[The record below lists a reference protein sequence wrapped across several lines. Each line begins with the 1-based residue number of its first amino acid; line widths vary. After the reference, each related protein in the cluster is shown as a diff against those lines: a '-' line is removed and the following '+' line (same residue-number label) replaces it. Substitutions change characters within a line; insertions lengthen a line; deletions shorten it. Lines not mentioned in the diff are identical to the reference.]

1 MARPKSDGPSK
12 DLFRNMSHAEW
23 WTRLDTA
30 MKNSGMLM
38 HIAKTPELRIML
50 KEHEDRVN
58 QNEPG
63 LFTRDRNWFMYETR
77 SFVVRHLLKNDNNW
91 MIRWVSNPKRL
102 SPVNIVKEEFLKY
115 GPSALPEY
123 YKHATKFGGVFRWDS
138 PKALVTII
146 MMLRGLGKSHNEVVC
161 RSITDFVNDPS
172 EKCLIGHS
180 EDEKAE
186 DLLKRIRDALF
197 HPNLMIAFPEFF
209 VDNIEMYR
217 ARGVEIKKER
227 INMKVLDF
235 NDMFRV
241 IDPSDY
247 MRGESTW
254 NLFTPRVDVTGQHFN
269 RIKLD
274 DFVTEKNS
282 RTAERVDDIT
292 NTFYSLSGLEEYT
305 FDENGKTVG
314 IPIQITDTQYFVPN
328 MITDVL
334 ENRKV
339 KAFIMPMTWD
349 PDEHKTIYSYCKEH
363 IYRIDPMVDNDFIDR
378 KKEDDKTEA
387 KFLSQRYMIGM
398 ERCNSIQ
405 LAADRNSFIFKY
417 KDEAGLSE
425 NIYQAPFE
433 FEFAHRALPVI
444 ISKDP
449 SYSNVGKEIGDARS
463 KDATIR
469 LIYSKGIYYV
479 TGSVRELGNRSLE
492 GQVAPFITLSY
503 SARPDYCIIDS
514 QATQSFVADSVF
526 KELNDKAFKDYRVE
540 YIGYT
545 KKKESDVPGK
555 VARIQEVLSTLFNM
569 GAIKIH
575 WKLTD
580 VVNQILRVDTGF
592 DFLDALVMARSS
604 VSQDDLEV
612 MEYLKR
618 SRYKD
623 EMEGSE
629 NILQNNRNSGIIF
642 RTTGY

>member
-1 MARPKSDGPSK
+1 MPRPKGDGPSK
-12 DLFRNMSHAEW
+12 NLFKDMPHAEW
-23 WTRLDTA
+23 WSRLDTA
-30 MKNSGMLM
+30 MKNSGMLL
-38 HIAKTPELRIML
+38 HIARTPELRIML

-115 GPSALPEY
+115 GLSALPEY

-282 RTAERVDDIT
+282 RTAERADDIT

-363 IYRIDPMVDNDFIDR
+363 IYKIDPMVDNDFIDR

-398 ERCNSIQ
+398 ERSSTVNVVGDPRSFLFAFYGEDDAPENVMRIQ
-405 LAADRNSFIFKY
+405 YKKEDLINNAAN
-417 KDEAGLSE
+417 
-425 NIYQAPFE
+425 
-433 FEFAHRALPVI
+433 I

-449 SYSNVGKEIGDARS
+449 SYTDSDAKKKDSECS
-463 KDATIR
+463 KDTTILSSYLSGIHYIHGALQKLGGR
-469 LIYSKGIYYV
+469 ELEEQINPILALASKGVDAI
-479 TGSVRELGNRSLE
+479 
-492 GQVAPFITLSY
+492 
-503 SARPDYCIIDS
+503 IIDS
-514 QATQSFVADSVF
+514 NAYQTWIVDVIYKRLQEREFAG
-526 KELNDKAFKDYRVE
+526 KNIWYEK
-540 YIGYT
+540 YT
-545 KKKESDVPGK
+545 KPKPSDGVGK
-555 VARIQEVLSTLFNM
+555 ADRANEVLGTMFSS
-569 GAIKIH
+569 GYIKIH
-575 WKLTD
+575 WRLGVLIKELIRETK
-580 VVNQILRVDTGF
+580 GF
-592 DFLDALVMARSS
+592 DFLDTIIQLCSMNTNRLEGLAYTKQFMRSS
-604 VSQDDLEV
+604 S
-612 MEYLKR
+612 R
-618 SRYKD
+618 SNLQNSG
-623 EMEGSE
+623 ES
-629 NILQNNRNSGIIF
+629 NILF